1 MQRQILAGVAH
12 GQLGAGTVAK
22 DEGDVG
28 VVGVDD
34 QPEAAPS
41 QPEPQPRDAVGQ
53 LRIDGQDALVV
64 A

>member
-1 MQRQILAGVAH
+1 MAH